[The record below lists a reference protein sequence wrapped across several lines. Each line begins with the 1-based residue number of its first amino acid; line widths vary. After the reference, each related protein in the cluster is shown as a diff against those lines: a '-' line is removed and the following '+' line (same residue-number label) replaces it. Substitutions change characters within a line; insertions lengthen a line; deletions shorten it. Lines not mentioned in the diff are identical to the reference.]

1 MAFANGGRIVTDGL
15 TVVLDAADRN
25 SYSGSGNIWYDISG
39 NNITATKGGTQSPT
53 YPLWNSQGYFSF
65 LSGSL
70 GTNESRFVTST
81 IPSFFALSVFVW
93 YRTSDTTNSKTI
105 LRMQNSDFEL
115 SVNQTILFYSAGS
128 NFNDINASITNAS
141 SANGNWHNMGLT
153 YDGNNL
159 KGYFDASNVVNS
171 TRGSIVNPQSGPLNI
186 GTRDDAFFQH
196 FVGDIS
202 IVTIYNKVLS
212 NAEILQNYNAQKSR
226 FGL

>member
-1 MAFANGGRIVTDGL
+1 MAFGNGPRVVTDGL
-15 TVVLDAADRN
+15 VLSLDAADRN
-25 SYSGSGNIWYDISG
+25 SYPGTGTTWFDVSANRF
-39 NNITATKGGTQSPT
+39 TATKAGTQSPT

-81 IPSFFALSVFVW
+81 LPVFSGLSVFSW

-115 SVNQTILFYSAGS
+115 SVNQTTLFYAAGS
-128 NFNDINASITNAS
+128 NFNDINTSIVNAS

-159 KGYFDASNVVNS
+159 KAYFDVSNVANA
-171 TRGSIVNPQSGPLNI
+171 TRGSVVNTEAGPLNI
-186 GTRDDAFFQH
+186 GTRNDAFFQH

-202 IVTIYNKVLS
+202 TVTIYNKVLS
-212 NAEILQNYNAQKSR
+212 DIEILQNYNVQKSR

>member
-1 MAFANGGRIVTDGL
+1 MAFGNGPRIVSDGL
-15 TVVLDAADRN
+15 VFALDAADRN
-25 SYSGSGNIWYDISG
+25 SYSGTGTIWYDLSG
-39 NNITATKGGTQSPT
+39 NNGTATKGGTQSPT
-53 YPLWNSQGYFSF
+53 YPLWNSQGYFTF

-81 IPSFFALSVFVW
+81 LPSFSALSVFAW
-93 YRTSDTTNSKTI
+93 YRTSDTSNNKTI

-115 SVNQTILFYSAGS
+115 SVNGTTLFYAAGS
-128 NFNDINASITNAS
+128 NFNDINASSANS
-141 SANGNWHNMGLT
+141 LSANGTWHNMGLT

-159 KGYFDASNVVNS
+159 KAYFDTSNVANTS
-171 TRGSIVNPQSGPLNI
+171 RGSIVNTASGPLNI

-202 IVTIYNKVLS
+202 TISIYNKILS
-212 NAEILQNYNAQKSR
+212 STEILQNYNAQKSR

>member
-15 TVVLDAADRN
+15 VLSLDAGDKN
-25 SYSGSGNIWYDISG
+25 SYPGSGTTWYDVSG
-39 NNITATKGGTQSPT
+39 NNVIATKGGTQSPT
-53 YPLWNSQGYFSF
+53 YPLWDSKGYFSF

-70 GTNESRFVTST
+70 GTNESRFVTTALPVFS
-81 IPSFFALSVFVW
+81 ALSVFSW
-93 YRTSDTTNSKTI
+93 YRTSNTSNSKTI

-115 SVNQTILFYSAGS
+115 SVNQTTLYYAAGS
-128 NFNDINASITNAS
+128 NYNDINTTVVNAL

-159 KGYFDASNVVNS
+159 KGYFDSSNVANNS
-171 TRGSIVNPQSGPLNI
+171 RGSVVNTESGFLNI
-186 GTRDDAFFQH
+186 GTRNDAFFQH

-202 IVTIYNKVLS
+202 TITIYNRVLTAS
-212 NAEILQNYNAQKSR
+212 EILQNYNAQKSR